1 MRLTATVRGFRG
13 CGGDLTCVG
22 CIYDAWSR
30 DAGYRWPPGTRSKLQ
45 GSQSRETAPPQSAA
59 GARTGARRTG
69 AFMRLSNQR
78 AVPPR
83 IRRYIAMASHIAN

>member
-13 CGGDLTCVG
+13 CGGDLTCAG

-30 DAGYRWPPGTRSKLQ
+30 DARYRWPPGTRSKLQ
-45 GSQSRETAPPQSAA
+45 GSQSRRRALRKGFAS
-59 GARTGARRTG
+59 ARTGARRTG